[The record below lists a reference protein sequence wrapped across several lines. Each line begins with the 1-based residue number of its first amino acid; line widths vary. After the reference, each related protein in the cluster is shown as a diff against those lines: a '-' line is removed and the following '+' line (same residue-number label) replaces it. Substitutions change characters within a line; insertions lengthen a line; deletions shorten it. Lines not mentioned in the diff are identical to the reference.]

1 MSVALE
7 NEESTNVN
15 NIQEV
20 MEEVEELADNQDDS
34 TLELLSSADGTESES
49 DDSDI
54 GFETEVVETD
64 FPRDQ
69 SVQKEMRTPEVI
81 ESKKILAVKK
91 RQVTVQERAISKLRE
106 QLKSQVDR
114 NRSMQHLM
122 KGMQRHLLRIDK
134 VIYNYNKQ
142 QEIVGR
148 LQVRLNKVQKKLDQ
162 IAKAKV
168 VNSRPAMSKKKS
180 RKTTS
185 GSKARSKLKRSTISK
200 KRS

>member
-1 MSVALE
+1 
-7 NEESTNVN
+7 
-15 NIQEV
+15 
-20 MEEVEELADNQDDS
+20 
-34 TLELLSSADGTESES
+34 
-49 DDSDI
+49 
-54 GFETEVVETD
+54 
-64 FPRDQ
+64 
-69 SVQKEMRTPEVI
+69 MRTPEVI

-122 KGMQRHLLRIDK
+122 KGVQRHLLRIDK

-142 QEIVGR
+142 REIVGT

-162 IAKAKV
+162 IANAKA

-180 RKTTS
+180 RKTIS
-185 GSKARSKLKRSTISK
+185 GSKARSKLRRSTKSK